1 MYWTL
6 TSSKFCISEITV
18 EFAILRTLWTIDSK
32 YLDKSGL
39 LMDHVTMC
47 TAGGRKLLFSEHSVY
62 TPPTSYMLGGKLP
75 RTVHPH
81 SGLLCPHINQ
91 KDMTQKTTL

>member
-32 YLDKSGL
+32 YLDKSGHL
-39 LMDHVTMC
+39 LDHVTMC
-47 TAGGRKLLFSEHSVY
+47 TAGG
-62 TPPTSYMLGGKLP
+62 SYCFLSIQYAHHPLATCWVVSYLAQCTFVLGSFAL
-75 RTVHPH
+75 
-81 SGLLCPHINQ
+81 
-91 KDMTQKTTL
+91 TQIE